1 MLAKNTS
8 VYWIHGDSFWDYSMF
23 ACLVCAKQQS
33 YIFAGNW
40 SLDYSC
46 LHILI
51 DYLLP
56 NHEKDITQE

>member
-8 VYWIHGDSFWDYSMF
+8 VCWIHGDSFWDYSMF